1 MGAVKHIEYI
11 QGIEN
16 QALGSAKD
24 AFPIQFHLFSVFS
37 YLFFLNRKLLSLSHA
52 MSILKIGPFF
62 VALSFVHQLSILSS
76 SVSLCI
82 SLEQYALSN
91 QIRVVAFMCTYHIW
105 HKVHFFQKIK
115 LYKMYFLLKIC
126 FILMINLSHTL
137 HNPPDITL
145 HYPFSWFV
153 VSDR

>member
-52 MSILKIGPFF
+52 MSILEIGLFLWLFP
-62 VALSFVHQLSILSS
+62 LSTNFQF
-76 SVSLCI
+76 SVPRFLF
-82 SLEQYALSN
+82 
-91 QIRVVAFMCTYHIW
+91 AF
-105 HKVHFFQKIK
+105 
-115 LYKMYFLLKIC
+115 L
-126 FILMINLSHTL
+126 
-137 HNPPDITL
+137 
-145 HYPFSWFV
+145 
-153 VSDR
+153 